1 MDVITFIPEKDYE
14 QFMAGILIPYDK
26 QDLNRTHELVR
37 GPYFNIDLLSSTCG
51 VSLSLGP
58 SHFNTINVLE
68 GECDLLWSGGS
79 LPLSRGETVL
89 IPRPVGEY
97 TIKTSSVTAIRSFL

>member
-1 MDVITFIPEKDYE
+1 MDVITFIPEKEYE

-26 QDLNRTHELVR
+26 EALNHTHELVL
-37 GPYFNIDLLSSTCG
+37 GSCFNIDLLTYTTD
-51 VSLSLGP
+51 VTLSLGP
-58 SHFNTINVLE
+58 SHFNTISVLE

-79 LPLSRGETVL
+79 RSLSRGETIL

-97 TIKTSSVTAIRSFL
+97 TVKASSVTAIRSFL